1 MNCKQVQE
9 IFLEMDN
16 DSRVPLAVHFHTF
29 FCPRCRRDIA
39 LLAARFDSL
48 REEAPYPMDRDLCE
62 KVMKDVFTSDVSY
75 EHEVSLT
82 QWGVV
87 GLIIL
92 MSLFLIPFSD
102 SFGWL
107 RGHFGRGLELPV
119 SIVLGLAM
127 TIFALVGVFSHMEG
141 LKKLMERLPKR
152 FQ

>member
-1 MNCKQVQE
+1 MNCKE
-9 IFLEMDN
+9 IQRLFLEMDN
-16 DSRVPLAVHFHTF
+16 DSRIPLAVHLHTF

-39 LLAARFDSL
+39 LLGARFDSL

-62 KVMKDVFTSDVSY
+62 RVMAEVFNSDISY
-75 EHEVSLT
+75 EHEVSPT

-87 GLIIL
+87 GFIIL

-127 TIFALVGVFSHMEG
+127 TIFALAGVFSHMEG
-141 LKKLMERLPKR
+141 LKKIMERLPKR